1 MSEKAN
7 LYAQYQEAATGCGTP
22 EALAALQKTML
33 LPVMEEEKAAFI
45 RAEYGRLQHIM
56 GAAYNEGGELRFFHP
71 LPESEKRDDVT
82 VYGRP
87 EELTLAELAMLPHLV
102 HIVPRLGTESTVPLI
117 QYYPED
123 KFRMQLL
130 AGLFDRISIGV
141 PCEET
146 DVKIL
151 LNGHSE
157 YMSFKSDDHVV
168 VIK

>member
-1 MSEKAN
+1 MSEN
-7 LYAQYQEAATGCGTP
+7 LYTRYYEAAADCGTP
-22 EALAALQKTML
+22 ETLAALQKTML
-33 LPVMEEEKAAFI
+33 LPVIEKEKAAFTQ
-45 RAEYGRLQHIM
+45 AEYGRLQHIM

-130 AGLFDRISIGV
+130 AGMFDRISIGV
-141 PCEET
+141 PCEES
-146 DVKIL
+146 DVKL
-151 LNGHSE
+151 LLTGHSE
-157 YMSFKSDDHVV
+157 YMEFKTGNQVV
-168 VIK
+168 VIR

>member
-1 MSEKAN
+1 MSEKAD
-7 LYAQYQEAATGCGTP
+7 LYRQYQDAAADCNEPT
-22 EALAALQKTML
+22 ALAALQKTML
-33 LPVMEEEKAAFI
+33 LPVIEEEKAAFI

-56 GAAYNEGGELRFFHP
+56 GAAYNEGGELHFFHP

-130 AGLFDRISIGV
+130 AGMFDRISIGV
-141 PCEET
+141 PCEEM

-151 LNGHSE
+151 LTGHSE
-157 YMSFKSDDHVV
+157 YMSFKSDDQVV

>member
-1 MSEKAN
+1 MNEN
-7 LYAQYQEAATGCGTP
+7 LYTRYQKAAADCETP
-22 EALAALQKTML
+22 EALAALQKTL
-33 LPVMEEEKAAFI
+33 LIPVIEEEKAAFV

-56 GAAYNEGGELRFFHP
+56 GAAYNEGGELHFFHP
-71 LPESEKRDDVT
+71 LPDNQKRDDVT

-102 HIVPRLGTESTVPLI
+102 HIVPRLGTESTIPLI

-130 AGLFDRISIGV
+130 AGMFDRISIGV

-146 DVKIL
+146 DVEIL
-151 LNGHSE
+151 LTGHGE
-157 YMSFKSDDHVV
+157 YMNFKSGDQVV
-168 VIK
+168 VIR